1 MGFILVV
8 YLIVGIF
15 HSLNKVGNPNP
26 AMRPVWTSDR
36 SISGLRFF
44 MGFLSIALLWPI
56 SMLFSHR

>member
-1 MGFILVV
+1 
-8 YLIVGIF
+8 
-15 HSLNKVGNPNP
+15 
-26 AMRPVWTSDR
+26 VWTSDR